1 MSGSIEQIRK
11 ALKDRPPG
19 FTDRTGKGASAVCIP
34 LLARAAADGDCD
46 ILFEVR
52 AAHLKRQPMEV
63 CFPGG
68 RLEAGET
75 PLQAA
80 VRETAEELLICP
92 QQVEILA
99 PMDGILGSRGA
110 PLWPYLAVIHD
121 YGGSFS
127 PDEVDHVFRVPLS
140 WFYVQ
145 EPRIY
150 KTRLTVHPE
159 EGFPYELIPGGRA
172 YNWGERIQEV
182 VFYERP
188 EAVIWGIT
196 AKILHD
202 TVRCLKEAGISV

>member
-1 MSGSIEQIRK
+1 MNESIEQIRQ
-11 ALKDRPPG
+11 ALKDRPQG
-19 FTDRTGKGASAVCIP
+19 FTDRTGRGASAVCIP
-34 LLARAAADGDCD
+34 LLPGPDGCSV
-46 ILFEVR
+46 LFEVR
-52 AAHLKRQPMEV
+52 AQKLKRQPGEV

-68 RLEAGET
+68 RLEGEET
-75 PLQAA
+75 PAQAA
-80 VRETAEELLICP
+80 VRETAEELLLRRE
-92 QQVEILA
+92 QVEILA

-110 PLWPYLAVIHD
+110 PLWPYLGTITGYRD
-121 YGGSFS
+121 TFS
-127 PDEVDHVFRVPLS
+127 PEEVQRVFCVPLS
-140 WFYVQ
+140 WFYEN

-159 EGFPYELIPGGRA
+159 EDFPYHLIPDGRD

-202 TVRCLKEAGISV
+202 TVHCLMAAGITP